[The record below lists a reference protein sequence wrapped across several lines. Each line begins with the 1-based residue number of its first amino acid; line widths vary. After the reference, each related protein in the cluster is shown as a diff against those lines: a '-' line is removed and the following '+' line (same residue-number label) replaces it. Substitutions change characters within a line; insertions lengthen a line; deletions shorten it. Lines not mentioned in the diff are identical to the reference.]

1 MGLQS
6 FERSLERMV
15 EGVFSRG
22 SHSSIRPVELG
33 RRLLREMDD
42 NRSID
47 VKGRRIVPNDFN
59 FKLSAKDHAG
69 FADIDEALNSELC
82 ETARE
87 YARAEGFHFMGAV
100 AVTMAVDNSLKP
112 GRFTVTSRLREAGG
126 GGLASLV
133 LLAHEWACE
142 GAKTDTILSRLYEW
156 IPRGH
161 IFFLVDTLEYLQKGG
176 RIGGAKALLGEMLQ
190 IKPILCLQ
198 NGQVEPFG
206 QQRTKRRALKRLL
219 EVVDE
224 ECPKGMDAHLCVMQA
239 DAIQEAGL
247 LAEDLK
253 SRMGIKTIPIYELP
267 PAIVTHGGPG
277 VLGIGYFV
285 P

>member
-1 MGLQS
+1 MVKIVADTTSGL
-6 FERSLERMV
+6 
-15 EGVFSRG
+15 
-22 SHSSIRPVELG
+22 P
-33 RRLLREMDD
+33 REMLKKLGIPLIPQIVCFGEDSYRDD
-42 NRSID
+42 TELD
-47 VKGRRIVPNDFN
+47 TAAFLK
-59 FKLSAKDHAG
+59 KLKAATELPTTAAPPPALYHPIFQK
-69 FADIDEALNSELC
+69 ALNAGEDVIVVAPSGKVSG
-82 ETARE
+82 TVRS
-87 YARAEGFHFMGAV
+87 AEV
-100 AVTMAVDNSLKP
+100 AAQDFPNLNVHVVD
-112 GRFTVTSRLREAGG
+112 TQTIAGN
-126 GGLASLV
+126 LASLV